1 MVEKIEKERKE
12 EMYKDAKQMLS
23 DSKFYEGYSRY
34 IEDKG
39 RYETWD
45 EAVDRVMEMHK
56 IFYKDKL
63 SPELLSFMDEA
74 ASAYKKKKV
83 LGSQRTLQ
91 FGGEQLLKNHAKQ
104 FNCVFSYADRPE
116 FFGESFFLLLSGCG
130 VGFSVQKHHVAKLPK
145 INNRTK
151 NPKIHVVEDSIEG
164 WATSV
169 DVLLSSFFEDGGKHP
184 EYRGHRVYFDL
195 TKIRPKG
202 AKISG
207 GFKAPGPDGLRLALD
222 RIEHLLQGIVIRK
235 KSVPLSPLQVYDIVM
250 HVSDATLSGGL
261 RRSAAI
267 AIFSID
273 DQEMAEAKTG
283 NWFEENPQRARSN
296 NSALILR
303 NSVTRDEFANLFS
316 KVKQFGEPGFIFSE
330 STEHGYNPCVEIGL
344 YPVDEE
350 TGQTG
355 WEACNLSDINGSM
368 CDTRE
373 AFFDACRAASILG
386 TLQAGYTNFNFLS
399 PISKK
404 ICDREALIGVSING
418 WMSNPKVL
426 FDVENMREGA
436 RIVREVNEQ
445 VAKLIGINPAA
456 RTTTTKPSGNSGVI
470 LKTPSGIHPDHSPMY
485 FRNVQMNMMSEVSTL
500 LCEKNPYMVEAS
512 VWSANNTDYVI
523 SFPIIAKKGSLF
535 KDDML
540 GIKHLEYV
548 KLAQQNWVE
557 YGTNIDRCVEK
568 SLRHNISNTIV
579 VDDWNQVEEYL
590 FQNRSFFAGVSL
602 IPMTGDKIYNQSPYT
617 KVLTHNQIVTEY
629 GVGAMFASGL
639 IVDGLNVFD
648 NLWDACRLARSSI
661 AENVDTDNPL
671 KVDWCRRFVKFAQ
684 NYFDGDLEKTEYCL
698 KDVFLLHKWEKIQQT
713 MIDIDW
719 IKELKEKKYIDINT
733 TGAAACTGVSENGE
747 VSCLV

>member
-1 MVEKIEKERKE
+1 
-12 EMYKDAKQMLS
+12 
-23 DSKFYEGYSRY
+23 
-34 IEDKG
+34 
-39 RYETWD
+39 
-45 EAVDRVMEMHK
+45 
-56 IFYKDKL
+56 
-63 SPELLSFMDEA
+63 
-74 ASAYKKKKV
+74 
-83 LGSQRTLQ
+83 
-91 FGGEQLLKNHAKQ
+91 
-104 FNCVFSYADRPE
+104 
-116 FFGESFFLLLSGCG
+116 
-130 VGFSVQKHHVAKLPK
+130 
-145 INNRTK
+145 
-151 NPKIHVVEDSIEG
+151 
-164 WATSV
+164 
-169 DVLLSSFFEDGGKHP
+169 
-184 EYRGHRVYFDL
+184 
-195 TKIRPKG
+195 
-202 AKISG
+202 
-207 GFKAPGPDGLRLALD
+207 
-222 RIEHLLQGIVIRK
+222 
-235 KSVPLSPLQVYDIVM
+235 
-250 HVSDATLSGGL
+250 
-261 RRSAAI
+261 
-267 AIFSID
+267 
-273 DQEMAEAKTG
+273 
-283 NWFEENPQRARSN
+283 
-296 NSALILR
+296 
-303 NSVTRDEFANLFS
+303 VTRDEFANLFS

-355 WEACNLSDINGSM
+355 WEACNLSDINGSL
-368 CDTRE
+368 CDTKE

-399 PISKK
+399 PVSKK

-590 FQNRSFFAGVSL
+590 FENRSFFAGVSL

-617 KVLTHNQIVTEY
+617 KVLTHNQIVSEY

-648 NLWDACRLARSSI
+648 NLWDACRLARSSTS
-661 AENVDTDNPL
+661 ENVDIDNSL
-671 KVDWCRRFVKFAQ
+671 RVDWCRRFIKFAQ

-713 MIDIDW
+713 MVDIDW

-733 TGAAACTGVSENGE
+733 TGAAACSGVTENGE
-747 VSCLV
+747 VACLV